1 MLDKFDVFGLIIGI
15 IIMSLLTYVIYS
27 GIQNIEYI
35 CESRQG
41 FSALH
46 GFCK

>member
-1 MLDKFDVFGLIIGI
+1 MTKFDVIGSIMGL

-27 GIQNIEYI
+27 GIQNIDYI

>member
-1 MLDKFDVFGLIIGI
+1 MTKFDVIGSIMGL

-27 GIQNIEYI
+27 GIQNIAYI

>member
-1 MLDKFDVFGLIIGI
+1 MTKFDVIGSIMGL

-27 GIQNIEYI
+27 GIQNIDYI
-35 CESRQG
+35 CESKQG